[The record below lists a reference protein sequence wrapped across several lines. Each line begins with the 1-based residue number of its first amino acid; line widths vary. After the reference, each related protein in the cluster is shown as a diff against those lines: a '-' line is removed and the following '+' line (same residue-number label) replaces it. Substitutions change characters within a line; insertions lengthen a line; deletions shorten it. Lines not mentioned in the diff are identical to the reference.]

1 MYLKHVAT
9 ISVFLAPIILA
20 VVAPFNLD
28 TRSGC
33 NADNCLRA
41 LQRKGSAAN
50 SFCAS
55 YIAATTTGVTSTLC
69 QSKKRK
75 LTSNLLIG
83 LPSYVPNFCG
93 PSRVSSACSC
103 IASQTSAS
111 QTSTS
116 LTSTS
121 LTSTSPTSTSLTSTS
136 LSSTS
141 LTSISLSSTSLTS
154 SSQTSA
160 PSACSTGQVVV
171 NPVRLFRVYP
181 PLSSFL
187 ARVLCSRDKYC
198 SSTLGREWEP
208 FLPCQT
214 SFRATRHVIR
224 ALPCLSAQEE
234 WKR

>member
-1 MYLKHVAT
+1 MYLKHVTT

-20 VVAPFNLD
+20 GVAPFNLD

-55 YIAATTTGVTSTLC
+55 YTAATTTEVTSTLC
-69 QSKKRK
+69 QSKKRI

-83 LPSYVPNFCG
+83 LPSYVPKICG

-111 QTSTS
+111 QTSASLTS
-116 LTSTS
+116 TSQTSTS
-121 LTSTSPTSTSLTSTS
+121 LTSTSQTSTSQTST
-136 LSSTS
+136 
-141 LTSISLSSTSLTS
+141 
-154 SSQTSA
+154 SQTSA

-171 NPVRLFRVYP
+171 NPVRLSRVFP
-181 PLSSFL
+181 PLSEL
-187 ARVLCSRDKYC
+187 SRDSALFK
-198 SSTLGREWEP
+198 
-208 FLPCQT
+208 
-214 SFRATRHVIR
+214 RHV
-224 ALPCLSAQEE
+224 LSAQRLGENGDTFGAFLP
-234 WKR
+234 